1 MTVISL
7 EFDLKIF
14 YDLQIAWT
22 ELKKEVNLIQRF
34 ILTIISCFFSGN
46 ELFSTATLKPER
58 ILILILEE
66 LQTPLSDPVS
76 SLLIETNY
84 MDLVCKLKTSRLIPL
99 LYKSLLSGAP
109 INYKMAETILNLHFH
124 KKVFAIIIRYS

>member
-22 ELKKEVNLIQRF
+22 ELKKEVYLIQRF
-34 ILTIISCFFSGN
+34 IITIISCFFPGN

-84 MDLVCKLKTSRLIPL
+84 MDLVCKLKTS
-99 LYKSLLSGAP
+99 
-109 INYKMAETILNLHFH
+109 
-124 KKVFAIIIRYS
+124 

>member
-7 EFDLKIF
+7 EFNLRIF
-14 YDLQIAWT
+14 DDLQIAWT
-22 ELKKEVNLIQRF
+22 ELKKEVNLVQRF
-34 ILTIISCFFSGN
+34 IITIISCFFSGN
-46 ELFSTATLKPER
+46 ELFFTATLKPER

-84 MDLVCKLKTSRLIPL
+84 MDLVCKLKTS
-99 LYKSLLSGAP
+99 
-109 INYKMAETILNLHFH
+109 
-124 KKVFAIIIRYS
+124 

>member
-22 ELKKEVNLIQRF
+22 ELKKEVNLVQGF
-34 ILTIISCFFSGN
+34 IITIISCFFSGN

-84 MDLVCKLKTSRLIPL
+84 MDLVCKLKTS
-99 LYKSLLSGAP
+99 
-109 INYKMAETILNLHFH
+109 
-124 KKVFAIIIRYS
+124 